1 MRDDQITRIARHLI
15 DDVQCSICAYVANML
30 GMVKDRDHEANPDS
44 TMIGVLHA
52 RLTAK
57 RC

>member
-44 TMIGVLHA
+44 L
-52 RLTAK
+52 
-57 RC
+57 